1 MNRRG
6 FLSFVPKTAA
16 IAGFPALMLNAHAAE
31 GVTSKTITLGCSGAM
46 TGPLGGF
53 GKSTRIGIDAA
64 IFEVN
69 AKGGIHGRTLALD
82 MVDDAYN
89 PARTAENVKKMI
101 ADGGVFALTSC
112 IGTPNNAAIFPMVEE
127 SQMPYIS
134 PTTGASSLR
143 KAGLNNVFHVRASYT
158 DETQRLVQNIVNMG
172 LKGIAIAYLDNPFG
186 KEVLADA
193 QKALTA
199 AGVKAVVEA
208 PVAADGKNLPEAV
221 ASILAAKPGAIF
233 LATAGAA
240 SVTLLTAIKKASP
253 TLPIVSLSVAFSAD
267 GLKQLGEMSS
277 GIAMTTVIPDSTRN
291 RMAVQREYHAA
302 MRAMGNTDYATG
314 SVESYIAVQII
325 IEALERAGK
334 DLTRAK
340 FRNAVAG
347 LRNFDV
353 GGFNINYG
361 NSPYVGSKHVELAI
375 LSANGRIVG

>member
-16 IAGFPALMLNAHAAE
+16 IAGFPTLLLNAHAAE
-31 GVTSKTITLGCSGAM
+31 GVTAKAITIGCSGAL

-64 IFEVN
+64 MFEIN
-69 AKGGIHGRTLALD
+69 AKGGINGRTLALD

-101 ADGGVFALTSC
+101 SGGSVFALSSC

-127 SQMPYIS
+127 SQIPYVS

-158 DETQRLVQNIVNMG
+158 DETQRLVQNIVSMG
-172 LKGIAIAYLDNPFG
+172 LKGIAIAYLDNAFG

-199 AGVKAVVEA
+199 AGVKAVIEA
-208 PVAADGKNLPEAV
+208 PVATDGKNLPEAV
-221 ASILAAKPGAIF
+221 ANIMAAKPGAIF

-240 SVTLLTAIKKASP
+240 SVTLLTAIKKVSP
-253 TLPIVSLSVAFSAD
+253 TLPVVSLSVAFSAEN
-267 GLKQLGEMSS
+267 LKQIGELSS
-277 GIAMTTVIPDSTRN
+277 GIAITTVIPDTTRT
-291 RMAVQREYHAA
+291 RMAVQREYQAA
-302 MRAMGNTDYATG
+302 MRAMGNTDFASG
-314 SVESYIAVQII
+314 SIESYIAFQII
-325 IEALERAGK
+325 AEGLERAGK

-340 FRNAVAG
+340 FRTAVAG
-347 LRNFDV
+347 LRNFDI
-353 GGFNINYG
+353 GGFNINYSA
-361 NSPYVGSKHVELAI
+361 SPYVGSKYIDLAV
-375 LSANGRIVG
+375 LSAGGRIVG

>member
-1 MNRRG
+1 MNRRN
-6 FLSFVPKTAA
+6 FLSFAPKTAA
-16 IAGFPALMLNAHAAE
+16 IAGFPALWLNAHAAE
-31 GVTSKTITLGCSGAM
+31 GLTSKVVTIGCSGAL

-64 IFEVN
+64 LSEIN
-69 AKGGIHGRTLALD
+69 AKGGIHGRTLAID

-101 ADGGVFALTSC
+101 SDGSIFALSCC
-112 IGTPNNAAIFPMVEE
+112 IGTPNNAAILPMVEE
-127 SQMPYIS
+127 SQIPYVS
-134 PTTGASSLR
+134 PITGASSLR

-158 DETQRLVQNIVNMG
+158 DETQRLVQNIVSMG
-172 LKGIAIAYLDNPFG
+172 LKGIAIAYLDNAFG

-199 AGVKAVVEA
+199 AGVKAVIEA

-221 ASILAAKPGAIF
+221 ASIMAAKPGAIF

-240 SVTLLTAIKKASP
+240 SVTLLTAIKKVSP

-277 GIAMTTVIPDSTRN
+277 GIAITTVIPDPNRTRL
-291 RMAVQREYHAA
+291 AVQRDYHAA
-302 MRAMGNTDYATG
+302 MRSMGNTDFASG
-314 SVESYIAVQII
+314 SVEGYIAIKII
-325 IEALERAGK
+325 AEGLDRAGK
-334 DLTRAK
+334 EPTRAK
-340 FRNAVAG
+340 FRTAVAG
-347 LRNFDV
+347 LRNHDL

-361 NSPYVGSKHVELAI
+361 GSPYVGSKYIDLAV